1 MTTLSM
7 HAAGCASVFVKL
19 ASFHHP
25 SPASHP
31 LARYRPASAITSTP
45 ASIIFL
51 KTASLSLLLPCLQLL
66 LYRSRSLFPIL
77 SQSSNPANPPPL
89 RTLSLP
95 LTLIFQPPSLPSFP
109 TNLLPSSLL
118 RSVSRLLPA
127 SVPTMSVLSPSP
139 NCCPVT
145 QPRPSFSKRF
155 PVLPRLPL
163 SPRLALPAAPSNLAP
178 TLSTISSISIF
189 SLPSMLLP
197 LPPNLSLVRWLT
209 QSLQLDQFLLPL
221 IGSQRMTRMPTPSLC
236 CSD

>member
-1 MTTLSM
+1 M

-139 NCCPVT
+139 NCCPAT
-145 QPRPSFSKRF
+145 QHLPFFWMPF
-155 PVLPRLPL
+155 PILPHFPPTRNIFL
-163 SPRLALPAAPSNLAP
+163 LAALSNLVP
-178 TLSTISSISIF
+178 ILSIISSISIS
-189 SLPSMLLP
+189 SLSLMLLP
-197 LPPNLSLVRWLT
+197 LQLNLLLALWLT
-209 QSLQLDQFLLPL
+209 PSLQLGQIHPLL
-221 IGSQRMTRMPTPSLC
+221 IGVQRMTRTKTPSFC
-236 CSD
+236 